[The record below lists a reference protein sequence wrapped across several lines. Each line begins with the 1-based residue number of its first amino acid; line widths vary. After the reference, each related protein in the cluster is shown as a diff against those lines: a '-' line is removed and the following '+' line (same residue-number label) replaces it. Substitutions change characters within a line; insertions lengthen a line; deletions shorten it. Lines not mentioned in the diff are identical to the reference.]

1 MKQAILMN
9 GLDYKKSVDITG
21 KEIKKVI
28 SLVYLLMW
36 RLYCL
41 ISSSVN
47 AQHRRGFPNL
57 RCFVSVAKREME
69 EADARREARRLRHCY
84 ETPRSVGG
92 ATSYSAVMQE
102 KQKAATSAATGL
114 QIQVMDIPITNSVLA
129 TEWLGW
135 AGGVIFFLCMPG
147 LRS

>member
-1 MKQAILMN
+1 MRSIE
-9 GLDYKKSVDITG
+9 GVSRICV
-21 KEIKKVI
+21 V
-28 SLVYLLMW
+28 S
-36 RLYCL
+36 
-41 ISSSVN
+41 
-47 AQHRRGFPNL
+47 F
-57 RCFVSVAKREME
+57 SVAKREME

-114 QIQVMDIPITNSVLA
+114 QIQVMDIPIINSVLA

-135 AGGVIFFLCMPG
+135 AGAGGRVSFFSYACQVYVHNRIFGLSSLVLCCAPRDFSLHTAFTIKKG
-147 LRS
+147 YF